1 MFNIH
6 KTQTKGGQMNN
17 KHKLIKSLNK
27 MTTNEM
33 VFKLAEHKQ
42 ASKDLKERTDLL
54 QEQILINLGCV
65 KVKDDKKTFIKPL
78 AKSFSWKGVKT
89 WLEVVNN
96 KKVIFDSKAFKNV
109 HADLYAKFKNKPID
123 AITVKAKR
131 EAE

>member
-1 MFNIH
+1 
-6 KTQTKGGQMNN
+6 MNN
-17 KHKLIKSLNK
+17 KHKLIKSLSK
-27 MTTNEM
+27 MTTNEI
-33 VFKLAEHKQ
+33 VFKLAENKQ

-54 QEQILINLGCV
+54 QEQVLLSLGCI
-65 KVKDDKKTFIKPL
+65 KIKDDKKVFVKPL